1 MGLREKQGDQ
11 LGGSCSNSGKR
22 EVGLNQRED
31 QMSDGLGL
39 QIFSLKIYFFQSKQI
54 CEVAQFWF

>member
-39 QIFSLKIYFFQSKQI
+39 QIFSLKNIFFSKQTNL
-54 CEVAQFWF
+54 